1 MIMKNTPPQ
10 TWSQWC
16 SSIVLLHFE
25 DVETMQKSGML
36 WEFAPLHIPRF
47 PSRSTWRTSTSTGTS
62 ITKSTTRAR
71 VGTSTITRRNV
82 REGADV
88 SKSLLDYAPFV
99 TDNDFSHIL
108 NELISNF
115 LQRKFFL
122 FCIKNSFK
130 TKSRICIALAEKN
143 CVF

>member
-1 MIMKNTPPQ
+1 MIMKNTPPHPRPEARDARVSFYF
-10 TWSQWC
+10 TLKMLKLCRSREC
-16 SSIVLLHFE
+16 CGSLH
-25 DVETMQKSGML
+25 
-36 WEFAPLHIPRF
+36 PHIPRF

-62 ITKSTTRAR
+62 ITKSTTR
-71 VGTSTITRRNV
+71 VGNSTITRRNV

-130 TKSRICIALAEKN
+130 TKSRICIALTEKN